1 VGGQFFGGRFFAV
14 FWDLFLGEGIPQGLK
29 PLLSLFAG
37 RPKAEA
43 LGYIEATAR
52 AKADAYGMTNKK
64 GNGKGKKTTARAK
77 AKYRDPWLR
86 SG

>member
-1 VGGQFFGGRFFAV
+1 MSSGIFLRGQGLDRIWGAV
-14 FWDLFLGEGIPQGLK
+14 GEGIPQGLK

-77 AKYRDPWLR
+77 VKYRDPSLR